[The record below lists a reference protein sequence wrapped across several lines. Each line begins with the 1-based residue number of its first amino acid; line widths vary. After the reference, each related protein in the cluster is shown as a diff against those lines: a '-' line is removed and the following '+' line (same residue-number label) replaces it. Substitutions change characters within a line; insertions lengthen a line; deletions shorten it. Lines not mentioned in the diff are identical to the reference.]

1 MKNKIINNLGLKIL
15 SVLCALLLWIIVLN
29 ISDYTMTV
37 SIDDIP
43 VEQLNGDVLTDLDK
57 VYDVS
62 KGDTVDITVKGRRSI
77 VTKLSASDFIA
88 TADLSTMSITNT
100 VQIFV
105 TAKNKDLNDNI
116 TIVCKDNAM
125 TLNLEEKVTM
135 QFPIKTSVIGS
146 PDEKYAVGDISVT
159 PNIVTI
165 TGPESAV
172 NRITEA
178 RIHVNVTGQ
187 KESFDVSTS
196 VEIYDAYGEQIIN
209 DKLEMAQN
217 LVTANVNI
225 YPVKEIPV
233 ELTVNGTPKDGYEV
247 AEVNFQ
253 PQSIVVA
260 GDTESLSSISKI
272 VIDDISISGMQE
284 NFETVI
290 KLSDYL
296 PDGIIIAQQSDELA
310 LTVVIEKLNKKEIVL
325 TDKDI
330 VLDGTDV
337 MYDYTVKVS
346 DNFRIIVYGLGDS
359 VDAIDL
365 STLKPMVK
373 CKSLSH
379 GSNNNVTL
387 ELQDIEGITYEIKGS
402 ITILIQEK

>member
-178 RIHVNVTGQ
+178 RINVNVTGQ

-247 AEVNFQ
+247 AEVIFQ

-359 VDAIDL
+359 VDAVDL
-365 STLKPMVK
+365 SALKPMVK
-373 CKSLSH
+373 CKSLPH

-387 ELQDIEGITYEIKGS
+387 ELQDIEGITCEIKGS

>member
-1 MKNKIINNLGLKIL
+1 MKNKILNNFGLKLL
-15 SVLCALLLWIIVLN
+15 SVLCAILLWLIVLN

-37 SIDDIP
+37 SIYNIP
-43 VEQLNGDVLTDLDK
+43 VEQLNGDVLTELDK
-57 VYDVS
+57 VYDVA

-105 TAKNKDLNDNI
+105 SAKNKDLNDDI
-116 TIVCKDNAM
+116 TIVCKDNAL

-135 QFPIKTSVIGS
+135 QFPIKASVSGT
-146 PDEKYAVGDISVT
+146 PAEKYAVGDISVT
-159 PNIVTI
+159 PNIITI

-178 RIHVNVTGQ
+178 RINVNVTGQ
-187 KESFDVSTS
+187 KKSFDVSTN

-209 DKLEMAQN
+209 DKLELAQK
-217 LVTANVNI
+217 LVTASVNI
-225 YPVKEIPV
+225 YPVKEIPI
-233 ELTVNGTPKDGYEV
+233 ELTVDGTPKDGYEV
-247 AEVNFQ
+247 AEVIFQ
-253 PQSIVVA
+253 PQSILVA
-260 GDTESLSSISKI
+260 GDTKNLSSINKI

-284 NFETVI
+284 NYETVI
-290 KLSDYL
+290 NLKDYL
-296 PDGIIIAQQSDELA
+296 PDGIIIAQQSEELA

-330 VLDGTDV
+330 ILEGTDAL
-337 MYDYTVKVS
+337 YDYTVKVS
-346 DNFRIIVYGLGDS
+346 DNFKIIVSGLGDS
-359 VDAIDL
+359 VDAIDV
-365 STLKPMVK
+365 SVLKPTVI
-373 CKSLSH
+373 CKALSH

-387 ELQDIEGITYEIKGS
+387 ELQDIEGITCDIKGS
-402 ITILIQEK
+402 ITILIEEK

>member
-1 MKNKIINNLGLKIL
+1 
-15 SVLCALLLWIIVLN
+15 
-29 ISDYTMTV
+29 
-37 SIDDIP
+37 
-43 VEQLNGDVLTDLDK
+43 
-57 VYDVS
+57 
-62 KGDTVDITVKGRRSI
+62 
-77 VTKLSASDFIA
+77 
-88 TADLSTMSITNT
+88 MSITNT

-178 RIHVNVTGQ
+178 RINVNVTGQ

-359 VDAIDL
+359 VDAVDL
-365 STLKPMVK
+365 SALKPMVK

-387 ELQDIEGITYEIKGS
+387 ELQDIEGITCEIKGS

>member
-1 MKNKIINNLGLKIL
+1 MKNKIINNFGLKIL
-15 SVLCALLLWIIVLN
+15 SVLCALLLWLIVLN

-105 TAKNKDLNDNI
+105 TAKYKDLNDNI

-178 RIHVNVTGQ
+178 RINVNVTGQ

-247 AEVNFQ
+247 AEVIFQ